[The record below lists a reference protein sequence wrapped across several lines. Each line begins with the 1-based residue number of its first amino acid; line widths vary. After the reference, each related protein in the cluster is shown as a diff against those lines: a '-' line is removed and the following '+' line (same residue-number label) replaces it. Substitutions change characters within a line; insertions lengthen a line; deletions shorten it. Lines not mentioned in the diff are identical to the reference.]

1 MSQNL
6 ILRQN
11 DEIMDSIE
19 AAMIANLPQVD
30 CPVAHLFTP
39 NLYVREI
46 FMAKDTLV
54 TSKIHKSTHPFTISK
69 GKVAVSIDGGKW
81 EVLEAPYTSVT
92 LPGTRRLLYIIE
104 DCVWSTYHALSG
116 VTGEENTL
124 SKEEKMKVVTEIES
138 VILEPYNN
146 NILVNMEKQL
156 IC

>member
-46 FMAKDTLV
+46 FMAKDTLI
-54 TSKIHKSTHPFTISK
+54 TSKIHKSSHPFTISK

-81 EVLEAPYTSVT
+81 EVLEAPYTSIT

-104 DCVWSTYHALSG
+104 DCVWSTYHSMSG
-116 VTGEENTL
+116 ISGDENYFNDEDKINVVAKIEE
-124 SKEEKMKVVTEIES
+124 EIMD
-138 VILEPYNN
+138 PYENSLLTN
-146 NILVNMEKQL
+146 SINYIT
-156 IC
+156 